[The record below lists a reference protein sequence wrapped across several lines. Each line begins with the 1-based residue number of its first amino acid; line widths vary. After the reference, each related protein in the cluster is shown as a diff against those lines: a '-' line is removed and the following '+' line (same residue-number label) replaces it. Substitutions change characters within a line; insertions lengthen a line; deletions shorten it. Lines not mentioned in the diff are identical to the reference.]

1 MAMSRPVSSAT
12 AEPARN
18 RRASSGTVAVVAVSS
33 LVVAGVTLR
42 HTVGTS
48 FIVGMSGAGSAPSLR
63 GQRQFM
69 EKVDIAAGDELPGDI
84 QRGPLSALAA
94 GAMAAATA
102 AAWAVSFAK
111 AVPLRSRADVAKG
124 IVADSPVS
132 LLSGAPRMTSS
143 SAPLSSSSSG
153 FLGSTLAGSVTVA
166 VAVPSSRRSVAS
178 SMSMMFERFNEKA
191 IKAVMM
197 AQEESRRLGHNYV
210 GTEMLLVGV
219 LAENTGLAARV
230 LRKLGANLK
239 EVKKAVED
247 LVGRGSGMVAVE
259 IPFTPAAKR
268 CLTESLE
275 EAKKLKSSAIDTS
288 HLLLALMK
296 EEDGNSTKILKGLGV
311 DVSKVPEEIL
321 AELTE
326 VTKAKETVAAG
337 GVKPRAGEGGKT
349 SMLEEFGK
357 DLTKAALDGELDPMV
372 GRAKELERTIQILAR
387 RQKNNPVLI
396 GEPGVGKTAIAEGL
410 AQRIADGDIPEL
422 LRGKKIIQLDLAGLL
437 AGTKYRGEFEERL
450 KNIIKEV
457 TESKRNIILMIDE
470 IHTLVGAGGS
480 GGGGAM
486 DASNMLK
493 PALSRGEVQVIGA
506 TTIEEYRK
514 YIEKDKALERR
525 FQPVEVPEPTV
536 DETVQILRGLARRYE
551 VHHKLTYSD
560 EALVACVK
568 LASQYIQ
575 DRFLPDK
582 AIDVMDETGARVQ
595 LQQLKKIPDSAKEV
609 RALLRDVEEKK
620 NQAVK
625 LQDFLLAKELK
636 AQEDELTVKVH
647 ALIKQGADNTNAAA
661 AVASAV
667 VAADGGEA
675 QVQVDIAALSAED
688 VEQALTRPIV
698 TENDVAKVVSAW
710 TGVPVEKVNAD
721 ESVRLLA
728 LDDTL
733 HKRVIGQEEAV
744 AAIAKAVRRAR
755 AGLQS
760 PSRPIASF
768 IFCGP
773 TGVGKTE
780 LCKALAAAYFGKEE
794 AMVRLD
800 MSEYMEKHTVSKLI
814 GSPPG
819 YVGYDEES
827 QLTDAVRRRPYSLVL
842 FDEVE
847 KAHPDVF
854 NLMLQI
860 LDDGRLT
867 DSKGR
872 VVSFKN
878 TLIILTSNCGAK
890 EIEKTLLGGD
900 TGVGFSTGGD
910 GGDAGGTMYA
920 RLKTKVHE
928 QLKGFFR
935 PEFLNRLDEIIV
947 FKSLTKPEVAEIAEL
962 EFRKTFKLCVER
974 GIVLS
979 LTTRFKTKVVDEGY
993 DPIYG
998 ARPLRRAIMRLLD
1011 DKLAESF
1018 LTDPTQEGECILCD
1032 LNKEG
1037 EVVVIRSM
1045 LTEAEA
1051 AAEEW
1056 AIDRTPAEQ
1065 EEFLA
1070 RERSEAEAKVAVP
1083 QA

>member
-1 MAMSRPVSSAT
+1 M
-12 AEPARN
+12 
-18 RRASSGTVAVVAVSS
+18 
-33 LVVAGVTLR
+33 
-42 HTVGTS
+42 
-48 FIVGMSGAGSAPSLR
+48 
-63 GQRQFM
+63 
-69 EKVDIAAGDELPGDI
+69 K
-84 QRGPLSALAA
+84 
-94 GAMAAATA
+94 
-102 AAWAVSFAK
+102 
-111 AVPLRSRADVAKG
+111 
-124 IVADSPVS
+124 
-132 LLSGAPRMTSS
+132 
-143 SAPLSSSSSG
+143 
-153 FLGSTLAGSVTVA
+153 
-166 VAVPSSRRSVAS
+166 
-178 SMSMMFERFNEKA
+178 MMFEKFNERALK
-191 IKAVMM
+191 VVWN
-197 AQEESRRLGHNYV
+197 AQEECRRLGHNFV
-210 GTEMLLVGV
+210 STEMLLVGV
-219 LAENTGLAARV
+219 IAENTGVSGKV
-230 LRKLGANLK
+230 LRKLGVSAK
-239 EVKKAVED
+239 DVRKAVEECI
-247 LVGRGSGMVAVE
+247 GRGDGLVPNE

-268 CLTESLE
+268 FLAGGIS
-275 EAKKLKSSAIDTS
+275 EAKMLNNDVVDPAHILLSIMKEKDGNILKVFEKLKVD
-288 HLLLALMK
+288 MK
-296 EEDGNSTKILKGLGV
+296 G
-311 DVSKVPEEIL
+311 VPEEITKQL
-321 AELTE
+321 QEVASVDKKEDDGSGASGGSSAKGKGGAE
-326 VTKAKETVAAG
+326 
-337 GVKPRAGEGGKT
+337 GEGKQYE
-349 SMLEEFGK
+349 SALAEFGK
-357 DLTKAALDGELDPMV
+357 DLTAAVAAGEKDRLI
-372 GRAKELERTIQILAR
+372 GRDEEIDRAIQILAR

-410 AQRIADGDIPEL
+410 AQRIVEGDVPEML
-422 LRGKKIIQLDLAGLL
+422 LDKKIIELDLGMLL
-437 AGTKYRGEFEERL
+437 SGTKYRGEFEERL
-450 KNIIKEV
+450 KNILSEMR
-457 TESKRNIILMIDE
+457 ERGNIILMIDE
-470 IHTLVGAGGS
+470 IHTLVGAGGD

-486 DASNMLK
+486 DAANILK
-493 PALSRGEVQVIGA
+493 PALSRGDLQIIGA
-506 TTIEEYRK
+506 TTITEYRK

-525 FQPVEVPEPTV
+525 FQPVQVPEPTV
-536 DETVQILRGLARRYE
+536 EETIMILKGLARKYE
-551 VHHKLTYSD
+551 AHHRIRYSD
-560 EALVACVK
+560 EAIEACVK
-568 LASQYIQ
+568 FASQYIQ

-661 AVASAV
+661 AITSAV
-667 VAADGGEA
+667 AAADGGEA
-675 QVQVDIAALSAED
+675 QVQADIAAMSVED

-962 EFRKTFKLCVER
+962 EFRKTFKLCVEC

-1070 RERSEAEAKVAVP
+1070 RERLEAEAKVAVP